1 MRSLDSSAVI
11 AVIRGEPGADK
22 VTRHL
27 RGGLLSTANYAE
39 VVGVLLRYGGTSAD
53 ALAVMAELPIRLVAL
68 DEGLAFR
75 VGELELATR
84 HAGLSLGDRACLAV
98 AQRFGVPA
106 ITGDRAW
113 LKVTRELGIEVE
125 LIR

>member
-11 AVIRGEPGADK
+11 AVIRGEQGADQ

-27 RGGLLSTANYAE
+27 KGGLLSTANYAE
-39 VVGVLLRYGGTSAD
+39 VVGVLLRHGGTPED
-53 ALAVMAELPIRLVAL
+53 TRAVLAELPIRLVPL
-68 DEGLAFR
+68 DEELAFR
-75 VGELELATR
+75 AGALEPATR
-84 HAGLSLGDRACLAV
+84 RAGLSLGDRACLAV

-106 ITGDRAW
+106 LTGDRMW
-113 LKVTRELGIEVE
+113 LEVTRELGIEVE